1 MKIPKLFKKAAA
13 FVMAAVTAL
22 SIMPATAFA
31 AGDIGTI
38 FFSHTYDS
46 NGNAMRYNS
55 SANIGGY
62 TAGGT
67 GNYKYRMFVDGE
79 NAFCI
84 QPGVPLKT
92 GNTLKKASSD
102 TWNALSANQKKAVG
116 LALLYGYQGNRNNL
130 SGSDDEKWL
139 ATQTL
144 VWEFVTGCREATG
157 SYNQTSTTV
166 YSLHLERIDSELQAI
181 NSTLT
186 TSEWQLKSSVNQK
199 ELYNQMNYS
208 LSLLGNGAAILLI
221 VIGLINFVN
230 VMLTGVVARKNE
242 FAIMES
248 IGTTKKQIRKI
259 LTLEGGIYALIST
272 LLIMTFGNAFL
283 MLVADAVPHMAN
295 YAVFKYP
302 VALVIG
308 LIAAIFVICLSV
320 PAIVY
325 KATSDETV
333 IERLHNFDS

>member
-1 MKIPKLFKKAAA
+1 MSQASTVIPPPQELF
-13 FVMAAVTAL
+13 
-22 SIMPATAFA
+22 
-31 AGDIGTI
+31 
-38 FFSHTYDS
+38 
-46 NGNAMRYNS
+46 
-55 SANIGGY
+55 
-62 TAGGT
+62 
-67 GNYKYRMFVDGE
+67 E
-79 NAFCI
+79 
-84 QPGVPLKT
+84 
-92 GNTLKKASSD
+92 
-102 TWNALSANQKKAVG
+102 
-116 LALLYGYQGNRNNL
+116 
-130 SGSDDEKWL
+130 
-139 ATQTL
+139 
-144 VWEFVTGCREATG
+144 
-157 SYNQTSTTV
+157 
-166 YSLHLERIDSELQAI
+166 
-181 NSTLT
+181 
-186 TSEWQLKSSVNQK
+186 
-199 ELYNQMNYS
+199 QMNYS

-248 IGTTKKQIRKI
+248 IGTTKKQIMKI

-320 PAIVY
+320 PAIVH

-333 IERLHNFDS
+333 IERLHNFEN